1 MEPHAES
8 SPHGVSGAMFQPL
21 GRHRVAVTDD
31 LIWLVAVGGLDLPE
45 TVQLT
50 DLCYQVADR
59 YGYTLVLVD
68 AQNGAPASP
77 ESRRYQLGR
86 LKQRIA
92 PSHSA
97 IYGANLVVTTF
108 ISLYHRGVEILLKK
122 VPPVSYHKDEA
133 AARARLAAEREHLR
147 RQAASS
153 SSSTSQR

>member
-8 SPHGVSGAMFQPL
+8 SPHGVSGATFQPL

-31 LIWLVAVGGLDLPE
+31 LIWLVAMGGLDLPE

-68 AQNGAPASP
+68 ARHAEPASP
-77 ESRRYQLGR
+77 ESRRYQIGR
-86 LKQRIA
+86 LKQRIV

-97 IYGANLVVTTF
+97 IYGANVVVTTF
-108 ISLYHRGVEILLKK
+108 ISLYHRAVEILLKK
-122 VPPVSYHKDEA
+122 APPASYHKDEA
-133 AARARLAAEREHLR
+133 AARARLAAERENLR
-147 RQAASS
+147 RQSAPSG
-153 SSSTSQR
+153 SSTSQR